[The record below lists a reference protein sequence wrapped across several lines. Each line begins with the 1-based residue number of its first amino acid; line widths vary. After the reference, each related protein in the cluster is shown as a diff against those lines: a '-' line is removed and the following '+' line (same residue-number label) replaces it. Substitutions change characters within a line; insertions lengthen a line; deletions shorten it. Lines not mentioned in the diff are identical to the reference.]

1 MAALPSI
8 QRTILVLWANVEPK
22 SVEYNQIDE
31 MGKGKEKLQI
41 TKV

>member
-8 QRTILVLWANVEPK
+8 QRTILVLWANVGPK

-31 MGKGKEKLQI
+31 MGKGNEKLQI